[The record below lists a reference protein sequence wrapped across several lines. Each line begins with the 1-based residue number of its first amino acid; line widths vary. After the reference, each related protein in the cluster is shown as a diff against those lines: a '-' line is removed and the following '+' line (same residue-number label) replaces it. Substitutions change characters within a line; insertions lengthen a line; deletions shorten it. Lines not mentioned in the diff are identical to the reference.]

1 MRVAQSL
8 ISIGTAAAMMMPSM
22 SLAADTDMDANM
34 DDMQT
39 TSTTS
44 TSEDTDFLQSFF
56 GKNMTG
62 GTSTQTTIDI
72 QALTAHPCYDAVG
85 LEQDYC
91 LEMFGVTTDFE
102 GTLGS
107 SALNRTI
114 IENAVRA
121 HCDTVVDGEARAD
134 CRIDG
139 NALLE
144 DLGASMN
151 NNGSDS
157 NDEDMDEDNN
167 DEPMTEQQRRSRDEM
182 EMRRESEARAKH
194 LWKICEGSDETQ
206 AGCYQT
212 HLRFVTDLSVSEEE
226 IESVLRVDWQAE

>member
-1 MRVAQSL
+1 MRVAHSL
-8 ISIGTAAAMMMPSM
+8 ISIGTAAAMMLPSM
-22 SLAADTDMDANM
+22 SLAADTNM

-44 TSEDTDFLQSFF
+44 TSEDAEFLQSFF

-72 QALTAHPCYDAVG
+72 QALTAHPCYNAVG

-91 LEMFGVTTDFE
+91 LEMFGITTDFE
-102 GTLGS
+102 GTIGS
-107 SALNRTI
+107 NALNRTI

-134 CRIDG
+134 CRVEG
-139 NALLE
+139 EALLK

-151 NNGSDS
+151 NDGSD
-157 NDEDMDEDNN
+157 DDDMDN

-226 IESVLRVDWQAE
+226 IESVLRVDWDAE

>member
-1 MRVAQSL
+1 MRVAHSL
-8 ISIGTAAAMMMPSM
+8 ISIGTAAAMMLPSM
-22 SLAADTDMDANM
+22 ILAADANM
-34 DDMQT
+34 NDMQT

-44 TSEDTDFLQSFF
+44 TSEDAEFLQSFF

-72 QALTAHPCYDAVG
+72 QALTAHPCYNAVR

-134 CRIDG
+134 CRAEG
-139 NALLE
+139 QTLLE

-151 NNGSDS
+151 NDGTTD
-157 NDEDMDEDNN
+157 DEDMDEDED

-226 IESVLRVDWQAE
+226 IESVLRVDWDAE